1 METDQEVTTTLM
13 KKQSTAIIETAS
25 TAAATAAK
33 AEIEAQYAIA
43 YRSPRNIE
51 QARVAL
57 LNACK
62 RPRFAA
68 AAIYRKPVGKK
79 QNAAGQWVENVMEGL
94 SIRAA
99 EEAIRAMGNIRIAS
113 VTVYEDDDI
122 RKKKVTV
129 TDLESNIC
137 YNREI
142 TLNKTIEKRQVQD
155 RKTGKWGPP
164 YDREVISERKNTQGN
179 VVYICKATE
188 DELTI
193 KEAALTS
200 KIIRTEG
207 LRLVPSDIQEEALEQ
222 CYKTQKNADAEDP
235 KAAMRRVV
243 DAFAGIGVMPD
254 ALEKYLGHPVD
265 QVQPKELITLRQM
278 YQAISEGEATWASFT
293 ASPEPEE
300 PKEQKAPPPSIRGRA
315 ATAGSTETAPAAG
328 REAVIADI
336 KAKMGSMKASPIK
349 AAMEAAGLNYE
360 DDPAIEMQTDTVLV
374 KLLAELEARV
384 LKK

>member
-1 METDQEVTTTLM
+1 MTTEQEDAGSTTLM

-25 TAAATAAK
+25 TAAAAAAK

-51 QARVAL
+51 QARVTL
-57 LNACK
+57 LAACK
-62 RPRFAA
+62 RPRFAEK
-68 AAIYRKPVGKK
+68 AIYRKPVGKK
-79 QNAAGQWVENVMEGL
+79 QNKETGQWEENVMEGL

-142 TLNKTIEKRQVQD
+142 TLNKTVEKRQVQD
-155 RKTGKWGPP
+155 YKTKKWGPP
-164 YDREVISERKNTQGN
+164 YDRDVISERKNTQGN

-254 ALEKYLGHPVD
+254 AIDKFLGHSVD

-278 YQAISEGEATWASFT
+278 YQAISEGEATWASFMT
-293 ASPEPEE
+293 QPEPE
-300 PKEQKAPPPSIRGRA
+300 QAPPKGPAPSIKDRA
-315 ATAGSTETAPAAG
+315 KTEPQEPVLDRDATIKAVKDLIGNMKANPIKLSTE
-328 REAVIADI
+328 
-336 KAKMGSMKASPIK
+336 
-349 AAMEAAGLNYE
+349 
-360 DDPAIEMQTDTVLV
+360 
-374 KLLAELEARV
+374 ELTGILQRA
-384 LKK
+384 L